1 MLHNDIW
8 LWIKCPAPHVDLL
21 IRRPRTAGVFRRS
34 GMSSLFVLNS
44 EHIYTRTYANALR
57 LHAENNPTEKDPLHK
72 RRPHNAGKR
81 PK

>member
-1 MLHNDIW
+1 
-8 LWIKCPAPHVDLL
+8 
-21 IRRPRTAGVFRRS
+21 
-34 GMSSLFVLNS
+34 MSSLFVLNS